1 MACNR
6 TTSAFCRNLKQ
17 SWATIS
23 SANNNSAQ
31 AIGNTIGA
39 TLGNSIPQLKDLD
52 NRLDDNFET
61 IVRTL
66 EGIKEPRVADA
77 ALGKKK

>member
-1 MACNR
+1 MADNDKALGIVEQIH
-6 TTSAFCRNLKQ
+6 TAES
-17 SWATIS
+17 TIER
-23 SANNNSAQ
+23 
-31 AIGNTIGA
+31 
-39 TLGNSIPQLKDLD
+39 LKDLD